1 MASNWFGIFFA
12 ACLIL
17 QLQGILVQMVY
28 PDCGIVSPQS
38 RVVGGQAA
46 GLGSAPFMAYLMKN
60 NLYHCGGS
68 IINKRY
74 ILTAASCLN
83 SDITVRLG
91 EYDDRTDP
99 DCVEKVC
106 MPLHEDFSIS
116 RFAYHKDYN
125 NITLENDIAL
135 IQLSKA
141 IEFKEHIKPICLH
154 KFPGNATRPNEYQV
168 YGWGATRHSG
178 KSHSLQTTILR
189 NYPNSRCRRPF
200 TMNIN
205 PNVICAG
212 ARNSDTCQGDSGS
225 PLVTHGHYAGRT
237 RYVQMGIL
245 SFGTRKCTGF
255 VLTAAHCVG
264 MNMTVRLGE
273 HDNRSNPDCEGFVCM
288 PSHQDFGIARIAYH
302 REYNGGTKFNDIAL
316 IKLNGNIIFNVHIQP
331 ICLHLYPANARRV
344 TEYQVFGWGLT
355 HYAGSTAHVLQ
366 TTNLTHFPNSQCERE
381 FDGISVSNN
390 QFCAGSSTGTDSCGG
405 DSGGPLVTTI
415 ETADGE
421 SRYVQLGVVSYGDSS
436 CMGTG
441 VYTYAPNYGQWILE
455 NIRKMRMY

>member
-1 MASNWFGIFFA
+1 MTWLAFVLG
-12 ACLIL
+12 ACLVLL
-17 QLQGILVQMVY
+17 QQGVNSQFVY
-28 PDCGIVSPQS
+28 PNCGLYETSTVRITSGKDAPM
-38 RVVGGQAA
+38 
-46 GLGSAPFMAYLMKN
+46 GSAPFMAYLMKN
-60 NLYHCGGS
+60 NKYHCGGS
-68 IINKRY
+68 IVN
-74 ILTAASCLN
+74 
-83 SDITVRLG
+83 
-91 EYDDRTDP
+91 
-99 DCVEKVC
+99 
-106 MPLHEDFSIS
+106 
-116 RFAYHKDYN
+116 
-125 NITLENDIAL
+125 
-135 IQLSKA
+135 
-141 IEFKEHIKPICLH
+141 
-154 KFPGNATRPNEYQV
+154 
-168 YGWGATRHSG
+168 
-178 KSHSLQTTILR
+178 
-189 NYPNSRCRRPF
+189 RR
-200 TMNIN
+200 
-205 PNVICAG
+205 
-212 ARNSDTCQGDSGS
+212 
-225 PLVTHGHYAGRT
+225 
-237 RYVQMGIL
+237 
-245 SFGTRKCTGF
+245 F

>member
-1 MASNWFGIFFA
+1 KLVAMASNWFGIAFA

-17 QLQGILVQMVY
+17 QLQGILAQMVY
-28 PDCGIVSPQS
+28 PDCGVVSPQS

-68 IINKRY
+68 IISKSLYSTFAVSAIFFNK
-74 ILTAASCLN
+74 
-83 SDITVRLG
+83 
-91 EYDDRTDP
+91 
-99 DCVEKVC
+99 
-106 MPLHEDFSIS
+106 
-116 RFAYHKDYN
+116 
-125 NITLENDIAL
+125 
-135 IQLSKA
+135 
-141 IEFKEHIKPICLH
+141 
-154 KFPGNATRPNEYQV
+154 
-168 YGWGATRHSG
+168 
-178 KSHSLQTTILR
+178 
-189 NYPNSRCRRPF
+189 
-200 TMNIN
+200 
-205 PNVICAG
+205 
-212 ARNSDTCQGDSGS
+212 
-225 PLVTHGHYAGRT
+225 
-237 RYVQMGIL
+237 
-245 SFGTRKCTGF
+245 
-255 VLTAAHCVG
+255 
-264 MNMTVRLGE
+264 TVRLGE